1 MDLEAAR
8 ARGDLSAIKRS
19 AAAKAPARVPH
30 ADSTKIVTNID
41 QTAWALRVLQRK
53 QEAGEELDA
62 QQLATLE
69 RLGGSSSGG
78 GETRSGSSKD
88 GTAKGAKG
96 RVVKVVSKKFG
107 GGGGG
112 GGDKGGKPAVVK
124 VVGGTQ
130 GSGGYVSKKFSL
142 GGGAKGGSAAP
153 KAAALSIGDKLGM
166 SLEDVAK
173 ARGKGGG
180 RG

>member
-1 MDLEAAR
+1 M
-8 ARGDLSAIKRS
+8 SAIKRS
-19 AAAKAPARVPH
+19 AAKVPARVPH
-30 ADSTKIVTNID
+30 ADSNKIVTNID

-69 RLGGSSSGG
+69 RIGGSSSGG
-78 GETRSGSSKD
+78 GETRTTSGSSKD

-142 GGGAKGGSAAP
+142 GGGTKGASAAP
-153 KAAALSIGDKLGM
+153 KAAALSLGDKLGM

-180 RG
+180 RE